1 MDIPPARIRDGKS
14 GTAGD
19 GDLHLPSPEHG
30 HTVHYNQGHYG
41 PVSGGETETRA
52 KDIQAIVGS
61 V

>member
-1 MDIPPARIRDGKS
+1 MDIPPARRRDGES

-19 GDLHLPSPEHG
+19 GDLHLLLPEHG
-30 HTVHYNQGHYG
+30 QPVHYDQGHYG

-61 V
+61 G